1 MTKIARTRLSPE
13 KRKRQ
18 LLDTASTMIV
28 NDGLQRFTMEALARE
43 AGVTPPLVY
52 NYFANRPELLQALLA
67 QEYRTFN
74 AQIRD
79 DIQQAQSFEEIVLV
93 FIKSNFD
100 HFTAGNILQILQ
112 SQPEILIAIRDE
124 QRSNMR
130 QTAEYLVSI
139 TAKSFQLT
147 MAEAELVSTM
157 SSGASMA
164 AAQHAAR
171 HDLDQS
177 ETIELAVTYVLGGMK
192 AISEKADHISVKGK
206 SIA

>member
-1 MTKIARTRLSPE
+1 MTKVARTRLTPE
-13 KRKRQ
+13 KRKKQ
-18 LLDTASTMIV
+18 LLDTASAMIV
-28 NDGLQRFTMEALARE
+28 SEGLQSFTMEALARE

-52 NYFANRPELLQALLA
+52 NYFANRPELLHALLA
-67 QEYRTFN
+67 QEYQTFN
-74 AQIRD
+74 MQVRG
-79 DIQQAQSFEEIVLV
+79 DIQQAQNFEEIVFV

-100 HFTAGNILQILQ
+100 HLSAGNILPILQ

-124 QRSNMR
+124 QRTNIR

-147 MAEAELVSTM
+147 IAEAELVTSM

-171 HDLDQS
+171 HDSDRS
-177 ETIELAVTYVLGGMK
+177 EAIDLAVTYVLAGMK
-192 AISEKADHISVKGK
+192 AISEK
-206 SIA
+206 

>member
-1 MTKIARTRLSPE
+1 MTKVARTRLSPE
-13 KRKRQ
+13 KRKKQ
-18 LLDTASTMIV
+18 LLDTASAMIV
-28 NDGLQRFTMEALARE
+28 SAGLQSFTMEALARE

-52 NYFANRPELLQALLA
+52 NYFSNRPELLQALLS

-74 AQIRD
+74 AQIRS
-79 DIQQAQSFEEIVLV
+79 DIQQAQTFEEIVVV

-100 HFTAGNILQILQ
+100 HFSSGNILPVLQ
-112 SQPEILIAIRDE
+112 SQPEILVAIKEE

-147 MAEAELVSTM
+147 IAEAELVSTM

-171 HDLDQS
+171 QGLDKI
-177 ETIELAVTYVLGGMK
+177 ETIDLAVTYVLGGMK
-192 AISEKADHISVKGK
+192 AISTRE
-206 SIA
+206 